1 MFFSQRNKDQWTL
14 LDDGLAQSVEVLA
27 IFRGN
32 ILRTNRCKAKTA
44 LQNYH
49 VCVENLES
57 KEFFHLLLRQDVLNE
72 SFQEQRQT
80 SSIIILAMISV
91 MAVLRRL
98 PMALQ

>member
-32 ILRTNRCKAKTA
+32 ILRTNSCKAKTA

-49 VCVENLES
+49 VCIENLES
-57 KEFFHLLLRQDVLNE
+57 K
-72 SFQEQRQT
+72 
-80 SSIIILAMISV
+80 
-91 MAVLRRL
+91 
-98 PMALQ
+98 